1 MRTTFEFDFVTTATP
16 EQVVELMTDF
26 SSNRADRWPASSSD
40 AFEVYRIGDTDA
52 DIREGQDFP
61 KLWAKWHYDWAEP
74 NSVTLTI
81 VESDALEAGGFMSLT
96 ATPHSGGGS
105 AVHGVWQQTS
115 KSVRG
120 LAAVIMMRFFG
131 PRFLSSY
138 YKKVYDD
145 L

>member
-1 MRTTFEFDFVTTATP
+1 MSASVSLIRYTTNA
-16 EQVVELMTDF
+16 L
-26 SSNRADRWPASSSD
+26 SD
-40 AFEVYRIGDTDA
+40 DA

-61 KLWAKWHYDWAEP
+61 KLWATWHYDWAEP

-81 VESDALEAGGFMSLT
+81 VESDDLEPGGFMSLT
-96 ATPHSGGGS
+96 ATPRDGGS

-120 LAAVIMMRFFG
+120 LVAVTMMRFIG
-131 PRFLSSY
+131 RRFLSSY
-138 YKKVYDD
+138 YKKVYDA

>member
-16 EQVVELMTDF
+16 QQVVELMTDF
-26 SSNRADRWPASSSD
+26 SPNRPHRWPASSVK

-61 KLWAKWHYDWAEP
+61 KLWAKWHYDWAKP

-81 VESDALEAGGFMSLT
+81 IESDALEAGGFMSLT
-96 ATPHSGGGS
+96 AAPRDGGS
-105 AVHGVWQQTS
+105 AVHGVWQQNS
-115 KSVRG
+115 KSIRG
-120 LAAVIMMRFFG
+120 LSAVIMMRFIG

-138 YKKVYDD
+138 YKKVYDG